1 MALKP
6 IPRLILIVSVIAGAA
21 FGINQYVNSRSA
33 NASVTASTML
43 QSVDVPV
50 ANSATQA
57 PQGAQLVQASI
68 GSSAIPAAKG
78 DYAARVLVLPWNAT
92 AAIHYANGDASTAKD
107 SLMAQRGVH
116 LNIERQDDYAQ
127 MVAEQALF
135 ASEVAAGS
143 NAPAK
148 GAAFVV
154 IMGDA
159 LPGYAASAKEAL
171 GKMGQQ
177 IEVVGALG
185 YSRGEDKCMLPREV
199 AADPQKARGSLIGAV
214 LRDGDWNICVKFA
227 ADNKIPV
234 NPDPKTYDP
243 DAMNFVSVSSFT
255 EADEKLIAASKG
267 ACESRPVVR
276 AGKATGS
283 SQKVCQNGTA
293 TWTPGDV
300 KVAREVGGLA
310 SVASTKEYMWQ
321 MPATIIGN
329 KQWMAQNPDFVR
341 NMLAATFDASN
352 AIKSNDANLLKASEI
367 VAKVAKEQDGAWW
380 AKYHRGVIEK
390 DKLGFD
396 VSLGGSTTNNLADNL
411 YLFGLNGNDNLYK
424 RVYTVFGGISK
435 QLYPQDMP
443 ELLPY
448 DLVVNTSYL
457 QALAAGATTAAAA
470 RPDTPVFS
478 PTAVATS
485 TFAKRSWAVEFDS
498 GKATFRPEAIPV
510 LEQMI
515 DQITVSG
522 LTVQISGHTDN
533 VGNPTA
539 NLTLSKRRAEAIAV
553 WLKTN
558 ASSSFPEGRVRT
570 RAYGDQQPVADNAST
585 EGRAK
590 NRRVD
595 VALIRT
601 E

>member
-6 IPRLILIVSVIAGAA
+6 VPRLILIAAVIGGAVWGFNKFFDMGA
-21 FGINQYVNSRSA
+21 LKA
-33 NASVTASTML
+33 TTTASTIPTGI
-43 QSVDVPV
+43 DVPV
-50 ANSATQA
+50 ATTS
-57 PQGAQLVQASI
+57 GSRVVQANLETA
-68 GSSAIPAAKG
+68 AIPAAKG
-78 DYAARVLVLPWNAT
+78 DYAAKMLVIPWNAT
-92 AAIHYANGDASTAKD
+92 AGIHLANGDTTTTDGSMMAK
-107 SLMAQRGVH
+107 RGVR
-116 LNIERQDDYAQ
+116 LVLERQDDYAQ

-135 ASEVAAGS
+135 AGEVAAGV
-143 NAPAK
+143 AKPTK

-159 LPGYAASAKEAL
+159 LPGYASSAKSAL
-171 GKMGQQ
+171 EKMGQQ
-177 IEVVGALG
+177 IEVIGALG

-199 AADPQKARGSLIGAV
+199 AADPQKARGTLIGAV
-214 LRDGDWNICVKFA
+214 LRDGDWNICVKYA

-243 DAMNFVSVSSFT
+243 DAMNFVSVGAFT

-267 ACESRPVVR
+267 ACETRPVVR
-276 AGKATGS
+276 NGKATGS
-283 SQKVCQNGTA
+283 NQKICQNGTA

-300 KVAREVGGLA
+300 KVARELGGLA

-329 KQWMAQNPDFVR
+329 KQWMAQNPAFVR
-341 NMLAATFDASN
+341 NMLAASFEGSD
-352 AIKSNDANLLKASEI
+352 AIKASDANLLKAST
-367 VAKVAKEQDGAWW
+367 VLAKVMKEQTPEWW
-380 AKYHRGVIEK
+380 AKYHKGVVEK

-396 VSLGGSTTNNLADNL
+396 ISLGGSTTNNLADNL

-424 RVYTVFGGISK
+424 RVYTVFGGIAK
-435 QLYPQDMP
+435 QLYPQEMP
-443 ELLPY
+443 ELIAY
-448 DLVVNTSYL
+448 EQVVNLSHL
-457 QALAAGATTAAAA
+457 QALAAGSTTAATSK
-470 RPDTPVFS
+470 PDVPTFTPNA
-478 PTAVATS
+478 PATS
-485 TFAKRSWAVEFDS
+485 TFAKRAWAIEFDT
-498 GKATFRPEAIPV
+498 GKASFRPEAIPV

-522 LTVQISGHTDN
+522 LAVQISGHTDS
-533 VGNPTA
+533 VGDPA
-539 NLTLSKRRAEAIAV
+539 SNLALSKRRAEAISA
-553 WLKTN
+553 WLQAN
-558 ASSSFPEGRVRT
+558 ASSSFPKERLRT
-570 RAYGDQQPVADNAST
+570 RAYGDQQPLADNRSA

>member
-6 IPRLILIVSVIAGAA
+6 IPRLILIVSVVAGAG
-21 FGINQYVNSRSA
+21 FGINQFVNTR
-33 NASVTASTML
+33 
-43 QSVDVPV
+43 
-50 ANSATQA
+50 ANSAVSIPSA
-57 PQGAQLVQASI
+57 VPQGLDINLSGAAQQISPASMANI
-68 GSSAIPAAKG
+68 GATAAPANTG
-78 DYAARVLVLPWNAT
+78 GYVARVLTLPWNAT
-92 AAIHYANGDASTAKD
+92 AALHLANGDVTTSSG
-107 SLMAQRGVH
+107 SLMAERGVH
-116 LNIERQDDYAQ
+116 LTLERQEDYSQ

-143 NAPAK
+143 NKPQK

-159 LPGYAASAKEAL
+159 LPGYAASAKEAM

-177 IEVVGALG
+177 IEVVGAVG

-199 AADPQKARGSLIGAV
+199 ATDPQKARGSLVGAV

-234 NPDPKTYDP
+234 NPDSKTYDP
-243 DAMNFVSVSSFT
+243 DAMNFVSTTSFA

-267 ACESRPVVR
+267 ACEDRPVVNG
-276 AGKATGS
+276 GKRTGETRR
-283 SQKVCQNGTA
+283 VCQNGTA

-300 KVAREVGGLA
+300 KVARELGGLA

-321 MPATIIGN
+321 MPATLIGN
-329 KQWMAQNPDFVR
+329 KQWMAQNADFVR

-352 AIKSNDANLLKASEI
+352 AIKGSADSLLQASKI

-380 AKYHRGVIEK
+380 AKYHRGVVEK
-390 DKLGFD
+390 DKQGFD

-411 YLFGLNGNDNLYK
+411 FLFGLNGNDNLYK
-424 RVYTVFGGISK
+424 RVYTVFGGIAK
-435 QLYPQDMP
+435 TLYPQEMP
-443 ELLPY
+443 EVPLY
-448 DLVVNTSYL
+448 ESVVNTSYL
-457 QALAAGATTAAAA
+457 QALAAGATSAAAA
-470 RPDTPVFS
+470 RPDTPTFS
-478 PTAVATS
+478 GAAPVTA
-485 TFAKRSWAVEFDS
+485 TFAKRSWAIEFDT
-498 GKATFRPEAIPV
+498 GKATFRPESIGA

-522 LTVQISGHTDN
+522 LSVQISGHTDS
-533 VGNPTA
+533 VGSPA
-539 NLTLSKRRAEAIAV
+539 LNLSLSKQRADAIAIWMQV
-553 WLKTN
+553 N
-558 ASSSFPEGRVRT
+558 APSSFPVGRIRT
-570 RAYGDQQPVADNAST
+570 RAYGDQQPVADNNTAA
-585 EGRAK
+585 GRAK

>member
-6 IPRLILIVSVIAGAA
+6 IPRLILIVAVIGGAVW
-21 FGINQYVNSRSA
+21 GVNKFFDLGSFKA
-33 NASVTASTML
+33 TTTASIVPA
-43 QSVDVPV
+43 SIDVPV
-50 ANSATQA
+50 AATS
-57 PQGAQLVQASI
+57 GSRVVQANLETA
-68 GSSAIPAAKG
+68 AIPAAKG
-78 DYAARVLVLPWNAT
+78 DYAAKMLVIPWNAI
-92 AAIHYANGDASTAKD
+92 ASVHLANGDVTTAD
-107 SLMAQRGVH
+107 GSMMAKRGVR
-116 LNIERQDDYAQ
+116 LMLERQDDYAQ

-135 ASEVAAGS
+135 AGEVAAGV
-143 NAPAK
+143 AKPAK

-159 LPGYAASAKEAL
+159 LPGYASSAKSAL
-171 GKMGQQ
+171 EKMGQQ
-177 IEVVGALG
+177 IEVVGAVG

-199 AADPQKARGSLIGAV
+199 AADPQKARGTLIGAV
-214 LRDGDWNICVKFA
+214 LRDGDWNICVKYA

-243 DAMNFVSVSSFT
+243 DAMNFVSVGAFT

-267 ACESRPVVR
+267 ACETRPVVR
-276 AGKATGS
+276 NGKATGS

-300 KVAREVGGLA
+300 KVARELGGLA
-310 SVASTKEYMWQ
+310 AVASTKEYMWQ

-329 KQWMAQNPDFVR
+329 KQWMAQNPAFVR
-341 NMLAATFDASN
+341 NMLAASFEASD
-352 AIKSNDANLLKASEI
+352 AIKASDANLLKASTI
-367 VAKVAKEQDGAWW
+367 LAKVMKEQTPEWW
-380 AKYHRGVIEK
+380 AKYHKGVVEK

-396 VSLGGSTTNNLADNL
+396 ISLGGSTTNNLADNL

-424 RVYTVFGGISK
+424 RVYTVFGGIAK
-435 QLYPQDMP
+435 QLYPQEMP
-443 ELLPY
+443 ELIAY
-448 DLVVNTSYL
+448 EQVVNLSHL
-457 QALAAGATTAAAA
+457 QALAAGSASAAASK
-470 RPDTPVFS
+470 PDVPNFTPNA
-478 PTAVATS
+478 PATS
-485 TFAKRSWAVEFDS
+485 TFAKRTWAIEFDT
-498 GKATFRPEAIPV
+498 GKATFRPETIPV

-522 LTVQISGHTDN
+522 LAVQISGHTDS
-533 VGNPTA
+533 VGDPTS
-539 NLTLSKRRAEAIAV
+539 NLALSKRRAEAIST
-553 WLKTN
+553 WLQAN
-558 ASSSFPEGRVRT
+558 APSSFPKDRLRT
-570 RAYGDQQPVADNAST
+570 RAYGDQQPLADNGSA